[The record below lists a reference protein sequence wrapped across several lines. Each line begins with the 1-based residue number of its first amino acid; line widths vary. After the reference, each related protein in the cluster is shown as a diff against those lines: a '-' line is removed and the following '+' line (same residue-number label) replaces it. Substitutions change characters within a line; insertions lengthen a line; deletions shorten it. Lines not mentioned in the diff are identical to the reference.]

1 MGGLDEATIASAKV
15 LLWAG
20 HCSVHKL
27 FRPEHVEEIRS
38 RDDGTLVLVHPEC
51 AQEVVDLADR
61 VGSTEYII
69 TEIEKAPPGSKW
81 AVGTEVHLVS
91 RLAKAAAVRGVEVR
105 ILSDCQCLCTTMY
118 RIDQPHL
125 LWALDHL
132 AEGRVVNRISVHQ
145 DARADA
151 VKALERML
159 SLVENPVPAAAV
171 D

>member
-1 MGGLDEATIASAKV
+1 
-15 LLWAG
+15 
-20 HCSVHKL
+20 
-27 FRPEHVEEIRS
+27 
-38 RDDGTLVLVHPEC
+38 
-51 AQEVVDLADR
+51 
-61 VGSTEYII
+61 
-69 TEIEKAPPGSKW
+69 
-81 AVGTEVHLVS
+81 
-91 RLAKAAAVRGVEVR
+91 
-105 ILSDCQCLCTTMY
+105 MY